1 MDKLSINVAN
11 ITYNKSGTAKS
22 LQASSLTYD
31 GNFEHEGKEIWLKN
45 MLIISE
51 CIQNF

>member
-1 MDKLSINVAN
+1 MDKFSINVAN
-11 ITYNKSGTAKS
+11 ITYNKSGTAMS

-31 GNFEHEGKEIWLKN
+31 GNFEHDDQEIWLKN
-45 MLIISE
+45 MLIISH